1 MATEYEWKFKTDFA
15 TLVRINACFP
25 EKSREFQMET
35 VYYDTAD
42 QALSSR
48 HYTLRRRLEN
58 ERSVCTL
65 KTPAA
70 EPNTRN
76 EWETENAHIENAIDE
91 LIAQGA
97 PEELREL
104 VKGGLFPICGAKFT
118 RLARDIPLGNAELE
132 MALDH
137 GYLFGG
143 GRKEPLCEIEIELKS
158 GDIAA
163 CRHYAYDLANTFGLE
178 YEERS
183 KFKRALML
191 YKGE

>member
-42 QALSSR
+42 QALSSCR
-48 HYTLRRRLEN
+48 YTLRRRLEN
-58 ERSVCTL
+58 QRSVCTL
-65 KTPAA
+65 KTPAT
-70 EPNTRN
+70 EPNSRN
-76 EWETENAHIENAIDE
+76 EWETENVHIENAIDD

-104 VKGGLFPICGAKFT
+104 VKGGLFPICGAKFV
-118 RLARDIPLGNAELE
+118 RIAKDISFDGTLLEL
-132 MALDH
+132 ALDY
-137 GYLFGG
+137 GYLYGG
-143 GRKEPLCEIEIELKS
+143 DRKETLCEIELELKS
-158 GDIAA
+158 GDPLA
-163 CRHYAYDLANTFGLE
+163 CKRQAYQLVDTFGLE
-178 YEERS
+178 DEERS
-183 KFKRALML
+183 KFARALAL

>member
-104 VKGGLFPICGAKFT
+104 VKGGLFPICGAKFV
-118 RLARDIPLGNAELE
+118 RIAKDFSFDGALLEL
-132 MALDH
+132 ALDH
-137 GYLFGG
+137 GYLFAGN
-143 GRKEPLCEIEIELKS
+143 RKEPLCEVEVELKS
-158 GDIAA
+158 GDMQA
-163 CRHYAYDLANTFGLE
+163 CRQYARQLAAEFMLE
-178 YEERS
+178 EEPRS
-183 KFKRALML
+183 KFARAFAL